1 MDFILECYALDHP
14 DEYTFLRPDKPKPPK
29 AHDLIASWESRLI
42 GKAHD
47 KLMRNIMPSAAVL
60 KRAAE
65 IQNSA
70 LNLRRMAT
78 KMEPP
83 PEKSNA

>member
-14 DEYTFLRPDKPKPPK
+14 DEYKFLRPGKPVPPK
-29 AHDLIASWESRLI
+29 SHDLIAAWESRLI

-47 KLMRNIMPSAAVL
+47 RLMSKIMPSAAVL

-78 KMEPP
+78 KIDPP